1 MGDLASVKIL
11 VFGRVQ
17 GVFFRAFASEQAV
30 ALGLKGYVRNL
41 TREGT
46 VEVVAEGERARLES
60 LIAHLK
66 TGPPSARVDQVVTS
80 WSDYSGSYDRFR
92 IRY

>member
-1 MGDLASVKIL
+1 MQKVRAHIL
-11 VFGRVQ
+11 ISGRVQ
-17 GVFFRAFASEQAV
+17 GVFFRAFTSERAV

-60 LIAHLK
+60 LITHLK

-80 WSDYSGSYDRFR
+80 WSDYTGNYDRFR

>member
-17 GVFFRAFASEQAV
+17 GVFFRSFTSERAV
-30 ALGLKGYVRNL
+30 ALGLQGYVRNL
-41 TREGT
+41 MREST
-46 VEVVAEGERARLES
+46 VEVVAEGERDRLER

>member
-17 GVFFRAFASEQAV
+17 GVFFRAFTSEQAV

-41 TREGT
+41 TQEGT

-66 TGPPSARVDQVVTS
+66 TGPPSARVEQVVTS